1 MDTHCDHQRK
11 PETAMRPLVLPARQA
26 LTFQHARRVR
36 SAANHRRVRQRS
48 HGPMNISNIR
58 RMIMCQ
64 AGGANKLGWFS
75 WAAAICG
82 AVVLLL
88 MTAAAAYQFA
98 SGW

>member
-1 MDTHCDHQRK
+1 
-11 PETAMRPLVLPARQA
+11 
-26 LTFQHARRVR
+26 
-36 SAANHRRVRQRS
+36 
-48 HGPMNISNIR
+48 MNISNIR

>member
-1 MDTHCDHQRK
+1 MDTHRDHQRK

-36 SAANHRRVRQRS
+36 SAANHRKVRQRS
-48 HGPMNISNIR
+48 HGPMSISNIR
-58 RMIMCQ
+58 RMMRQ

>member
-1 MDTHCDHQRK
+1 
-11 PETAMRPLVLPARQA
+11 
-26 LTFQHARRVR
+26 
-36 SAANHRRVRQRS
+36 
-48 HGPMNISNIR
+48 MNISNIR

-64 AGGANKLGWFS
+64 AGGGNKLGWFS